1 MAKRTQTVRRQRVVP
16 TLTTAIYSQ
25 EHIDLLM
32 LALIESISGSL
43 EIFSLLQ
50 ISFNVSWK
58 RRPELNSIL

>member
-1 MAKRTQTVRRQRVVP
+1 MAKRTQTIRRQRVKP

-25 EHIDLLM
+25 EHIGLLM